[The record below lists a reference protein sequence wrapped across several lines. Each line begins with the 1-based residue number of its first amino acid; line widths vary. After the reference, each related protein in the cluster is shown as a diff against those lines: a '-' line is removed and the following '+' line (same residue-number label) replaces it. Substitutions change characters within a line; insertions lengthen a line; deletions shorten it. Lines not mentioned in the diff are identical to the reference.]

1 MNYSRL
7 RSGEKYISLSSLFL
21 CLLLFLSA
29 GFGDAS
35 LLAQQNQLNQEVQDT
50 TRKSVLKLEDI
61 SSVPWEKRKASPFFL
76 DMPSNY
82 KRTAIYDPERN
93 EYILYTRVVE
103 LDYRLPVR
111 MSPEEFR
118 KYEYER
124 SMRDYWQSRITG
136 QEGAYRSGL
145 IPQIEVGGEAFD
157 KVFGSNVINIVPQG
171 SAELIFGIN
180 VSHTENPAL
189 SERLRTIPTF
199 DFQQKIQM
207 NVTGTIGDKM
217 QLGINYNTDA
227 MFEFENRTKLEYSGK
242 EDEILKKV
250 EAGDV
255 TLPLP
260 GTLITGSYSLFGLK
274 TEMQFG
280 KLTVTAVA
288 SQQKG
293 ESQVID
299 VRGGAQLQDFEMR
312 ADEYEANKHFF
323 LSQYF
328 RDIYDEALRTLPI
341 VSSGIN
347 IERIEVWITNKTSR
361 FDEASNRNI
370 LAFMDLAENELHVFN
385 PVPSFQA
392 VPGSLPYPA
401 NGANQLYNSVLSNYA
416 GIRNIAQATGALEPL
431 YPDFQIGRDYEK
443 IENARRLNDR
453 EFTVNRQLG
462 YISLNIA
469 LNTDE
474 VLAVAYEYTMGGE
487 VFKVGEL
494 STDGISAPDALVL
507 KLLKG
512 TTLSP
517 RLPTWKLMMKN
528 VYSLGSG
535 RIERKDFQLNILY
548 QDDASGNALN
558 YLPDGN
564 LSDQI
569 LLQVLGFDNLNTQ
582 LDREPDDAFDFIEGI
597 TVNSDR
603 GRIMFPMLEPF
614 GSYLASK
621 ITDPRLVAKYV
632 FRELYDSTQTVA
644 KQIAEKNKFL
654 IQGEYA
660 SSSGSEIRLN
670 VANIPQGAVKVTAG
684 GVPLTENIDY
694 TVDYFGGSVSIIN
707 SALIESQTPIQVSLE
722 SNQFFGF
729 QTKTLV
735 GAHLNYQVSNNFNIG
750 GTILHLNERPY
761 TQKVTFGEEPISNTI
776 MGLNTSYRTESRF
789 LTKAIDALPFIDTKA
804 PSSVSFFGEFARLYP
819 GHSKAISSAG
829 NSYID
834 DFEAS
839 EIPLDIKSFHAWV
852 LASIPQGQNLLFPE
866 ARLNNDLASGFNRA
880 RIAWYVIDPLFLRNG
895 SATPDHIK
903 RDPDTQSSHFV
914 REIFETEIFPFKESP
929 SGIPTNIAVLNVAY
943 YPAER
948 GPYNYDTWP
957 GSYSAGI
964 NEDGLLSNPSTRW
977 GGIMREIITSDFEAA
992 NIQYIKFWLMDP
1004 YVDSINHGGGDL
1016 YFNLGNISEDIL
1028 RDSRKSFEHGLP
1040 GSPDIK
1046 DVDTTAWGRV
1056 PTIQAV
1062 VHAFDN
1068 DPEARR
1074 YQDVGLDGL
1083 SNADEVSF
1091 FADYLQKAGQIV
1103 RPEVLDI
1110 LMRDPS
1116 DDDFKYFRGSEYDR
1130 LQAGILERYKRYN
1143 GVEGNSPTSEMSQES
1158 YPTSGSTMPDMED
1171 INRDNTLSETESYYQ
1186 YRVSLRPED
1195 MVVGSNYIVDEIEYT
1210 ATLANGTKSKVK
1222 WFQFKVPV
1230 TDYERVVGPIRDFKS
1245 IRFIRMFLHDF
1256 DEAVILRFA
1265 KLDLV
1270 RAEWRKYNISFMEGG
1285 ERITTPESTDG
1296 TFDISSVSIEENAG
1310 KEPVNYVLPPGFDRV
1325 VDPQN
1330 PQLRQLNEQSMVL
1343 KVQNLEDGDARA
1355 AFKNVNLDI
1364 RQYRRLRM
1372 EVHGEALIGQPLED
1386 GELTVF
1392 VRIGSDYKGNFYEY
1406 EIPLKLTPPGR
1417 YNNDID
1423 AQRAIVWPEENSF
1436 NIDLSVFQDAK
1447 QERNRAMQDPGSS
1460 LSVSD
1465 VFIYPYAGHRISVS
1479 GNPNLS
1485 NVKVIMVGVR
1495 NPIKTRG
1502 ISADDGTPKSGEVW
1516 VNELR
1521 LSDFVEDGGW
1531 AANAHLQARLAD
1543 LGSIDFVG
1551 QTSTPGWGSIDKKV
1565 NERSKE
1571 EVMRYDASSNVELGR
1586 FFPEKIGVRL
1596 PVYMGYSESRI
1607 KPQYNPLDPDIP
1619 LDNALKEAASREE
1632 RDSIRSMAE
1641 DLSRRKTLTVS
1652 NAGITARGEKPHVW
1666 DIANFSV
1673 NYTYSE
1679 IYRSNIKTELDL
1691 EKLYRGGLN
1700 YDYEARPKNFTPFSN
1715 MKIFNAPVFRAVKD
1729 FNFYL
1734 FPRNISIRTDLS
1746 RYYNELKTRN
1756 INNPFLKIKPTFRK
1770 DFEWTRYYDIK
1781 YDITRQLKVDFTATN
1796 IARIDEPAGGVDRER
1811 YAYNYSTWRDSVM
1824 SNLAGFG
1831 RTVNYNHFININ
1843 YTLPVNKIPL
1853 LGWISANTRYGSNYN
1868 WLAGPVFHDTLNI
1881 NLGNTIKNRSDLT
1894 LTATGSLT
1902 TLYGKSQF
1910 LKKIENNTR
1919 PGAPK
1924 PNAGIET
1931 VNYSRGNNTFRS
1943 GQRRFIVHN
1952 LKTRDVTVK
1961 VVKADGTPLNGRLEI
1976 LSETRIAFT
1985 ATEDAENVTVDVEG
1999 RIVRNRNP
2007 FVVGGEY
2014 LIRALIGIR
2023 SISLT
2028 YRMEDGQILPG
2039 YLPGTD
2045 YFGSSSMN
2053 NILAP
2058 GVGFITGY
2066 NDRGF
2071 FDRAASYGW
2080 ITTDTLINVPAI
2092 ANTATTFTLRGTI
2105 EPFPGLR
2112 IDMNAER
2119 RFAESVSSYF
2129 RADRYGN
2136 FPDSTRNTVFTGN
2149 YSMTII
2155 SWGTAFEKISKDND
2169 YVSETFENFRSNAL
2183 VISQRRADIRS
2194 GFDPAYNPDI
2204 DPATGN
2210 PVEGGYKSGY
2220 GNTSREVLI
2229 PAFLAAYTKGDPNK
2243 VTLDPFPSAMKMMPN
2258 WRINFDGL
2266 SRFAF
2271 IQRYFRSINL
2281 NHQYRS
2287 TYTIGSYTTN
2297 LAYAEGEDG
2306 ISRIRDLQSNF
2317 IPSFDINIITISE
2330 QFSPLINVDMNW
2342 KNSLTT
2348 RIELKKQRTV
2358 TLNLTSNQIADVRN
2372 DEFIVGLGYRFSDVQ
2387 IVVRSAGVQR
2397 PLRSDLTVRLDM
2409 ALRDNKTMARKLI
2422 ESVNQPVAGQ
2432 KMLRVGLTAD
2442 YVLSDRFNLQ
2452 VFADHSRNNPFVAN
2466 TFPTSNT
2473 NAGFSLRF
2481 TLVQ

>member
-1 MNYSRL
+1 
-7 RSGEKYISLSSLFL
+7 
-21 CLLLFLSA
+21 
-29 GFGDAS
+29 
-35 LLAQQNQLNQEVQDT
+35 
-50 TRKSVLKLEDI
+50 
-61 SSVPWEKRKASPFFL
+61 
-76 DMPSNY
+76 MPSNFS
-82 KRTAIYDPERN
+82 RTAIYDPVKN
-93 EYILYTRVVE
+93 EYIIYQKVGG
-103 LDYRLPVR
+103 LDYRIPVR

-124 SMRDYWQSRITG
+124 AMRDYWQSRISG

-145 IPQIEVGGEAFD
+145 IPQFEMGGETFD
-157 KVFGSNVINIVPQG
+157 KLFGSNVINIVPQG

-227 MFEFENRTKLEYSGK
+227 MFDFENRTKLEYSGK
-242 EDEILKKV
+242 EDEIIKKV

-280 KLTVTAVA
+280 KLTVTSVA

-293 ESQVID
+293 ESHVID
-299 VRGGAQLQDFEMR
+299 VRGGAQVQDFEIR
-312 ADEYEANKHFF
+312 ADEYDGNKHFF

-328 RDIYDEALRTLPI
+328 RDIYNESLRTLPL

-370 LAFMDLAENELHVFN
+370 MAFMDLAENQTHVFN
-385 PVPSFQA
+385 QIPGFQA
-392 VPGSLPYPA
+392 PPGTVPFPD
-401 NGANQLYNSVLSNYA
+401 NNANQMYESLLSSYS

-431 YPDFQIGRDYEK
+431 YPGFQIGRDYEK
-443 IENARRLNDR
+443 IENARMLNER
-453 EFTVNRQLG
+453 EYTVNRQLG
-462 YISLNIA
+462 YVSLNIA

-474 VLAVAYEYTMGGE
+474 VLAVAYEYTVGGK
-487 VFKVGEL
+487 VYKVGEL
-494 STDGISAPDALVL
+494 STDGITAPDALVL
-507 KLLKG
+507 KLIKG

-528 VYSLGSG
+528 IYSLGSG
-535 RIERKDFQLNILY
+535 RIENRNFELHILY
-548 QDDASGNALN
+548 QDDVTGNAIN

-564 LSDQI
+564 LSDQL
-569 LLQVLGFDNLNTQ
+569 LLQVLGLDNLNSQ
-582 LDREPDDAFDFIEGI
+582 LDRESDGVFDFIEDI
-597 TVNSDR
+597 TINSNR
-603 GRIMFPMLEPF
+603 GRIIFPVLEPF
-614 GSYLASK
+614 GEHLASK
-621 ITDPRLVAKYV
+621 ITDPRIAARYV

-644 KQIAEKNKFL
+644 RQIAEKNKFL
-654 IQGEYA
+654 IRGQY
-660 SSSGSEIRLN
+660 SSASGSEIRLN

-684 GVPLTENIDY
+684 GVPLTENVDY
-694 TVDYFGGSVSIIN
+694 TVDYFGGAVNIIN

-735 GAHLNYQVSNNFNIG
+735 GTHLDYRVSNNFNIG

-776 MGLNTSYRTESRF
+776 LGMNTSYRTESRF
-789 LTKAIDALPFIDTKA
+789 LTQAIDRLPLIQTKA
-804 PSSVSFFGEFARLYP
+804 PSSINFFGEVARLFP
-819 GHSKAISSAG
+819 GHSKAITTAG

-866 ARLNNDLASGFNRA
+866 AKYNNDLVSGFNRA

-903 RDPDTQSSHFV
+903 RNADLQSSHFV

-943 YPAER
+943 YPEER
-948 GPYNYDTWP
+948 GPYNYDTFA

-964 NEDGLLSNPSTRW
+964 NQDGLLNDPASRW
-977 GGIMREIITSDFEAA
+977 GGIMREIVTSDFESA

-1004 YVDSINHGGGDL
+1004 FVENPTHAGGDL

-1040 GSPDIK
+1040 SGPEVK
-1046 DVDTTAWGRV
+1046 NVDTTAWGRV

-1068 DPEARR
+1068 NPEARR

-1091 FADYLQKAGQIV
+1091 FADFLEKVSQIV
-1103 RPEVLDI
+1103 RPEVLEN
-1110 LMRDPS
+1110 LYKDPS
-1116 DDDFKYFRGSEYDR
+1116 GDDFKYFRGSEYDR

-1143 GVEGNSPTSEMSQES
+1143 GMEGNSPTSEMSDES

-1186 YRVSLRPED
+1186 YRVSMRPED
-1195 MVVGSNYIVDEIEYT
+1195 FIVGSNYIVDEIEYT
-1210 ATLANGTKSKVK
+1210 ATLANGTKSPVK
-1222 WFQFKVPV
+1222 WYQFKVPI
-1230 TDYERVVGPIRDFKS
+1230 TDYERIVGPIRDFKS
-1245 IRFIRMFLHDF
+1245 IRFIRMFLNDF
-1256 DEAVILRFA
+1256 DEEVILRFA

-1285 ERITTPESTDG
+1285 ERITSPDPTDAS
-1296 TFDISSVSIEENAG
+1296 FDISSVSIEENAG
-1310 KEPVNYVLPPGFDRV
+1310 KDPVNYVLPPGFDRV
-1325 VDPQN
+1325 IDPQN
-1330 PQLRQLNEQSMVL
+1330 PALRQLNEQSMVL

-1355 AFKNVNLDI
+1355 AFKNVSLDV

-1372 EVHGEALIGQPLED
+1372 EVHGSALIGEPLSD
-1386 GELTVF
+1386 DELTVF
-1392 VRIGSDYKGNFYEY
+1392 IRIGSDYRGNFYEY

-1417 YNNDID
+1417 YSNESD
-1423 AQRAIVWPEENSF
+1423 AQRAIVWPAENQF

-1447 QERNRAMQDPGSS
+1447 QARNKAIQAQGST
-1460 LSVSD
+1460 LSMTD
-1465 VFIYPYAGHRISVS
+1465 VFVYSVNGHRITVS

-1485 NVKVIMVGVR
+1485 NVRVIMIGVR
-1495 NPIKTRG
+1495 NPIRTRG
-1502 ISADDGTPKSGEVW
+1502 VGHDDGLPKSAEVW

-1531 AANAHLQARLAD
+1531 AANAHLQTRLAD

-1571 EVMRYDASSNVELGR
+1571 YVTRYDASSNIEMGR

-1607 KPQYNPLDPDIP
+1607 KPQYNPLDPDIL
-1619 LDNALKEAASREE
+1619 LDVALREAETKEK
-1632 RDSIRSMAE
+1632 RDSIRTISE
-1641 DLSRRKTLTVS
+1641 DYSRRKTLTIS
-1652 NAGITARGEKPHVW
+1652 NAGVTVRGEKPRPW
-1666 DIANFSV
+1666 DPANLTV

-1679 IYRSNIKTELDL
+1679 IYRSNIRTELDL
-1691 EKLYRGGLN
+1691 ERLYRGGIN
-1700 YDYEARPKNFTPFSN
+1700 YDYATNPKNFTPFSS
-1715 MKIFNAPVFRAVKD
+1715 MSLFNAQIFRAIKD

-1734 FPRNISIRTDLS
+1734 FPRNISFRTDLTRFYS
-1746 RYYNELKTRN
+1746 EQKTRN
-1756 INNPFLKIKPTFRK
+1756 INNPFLRVTPTFRK
-1770 DFEWTRYYDIK
+1770 DFEWTRYYDVK
-1781 YDITRQLKVDFTATN
+1781 YDITRQLKIDFTATN
-1796 IARIDEPAGGVDRER
+1796 IARIDEPPGGVDRDR
-1811 YAYNYSTWRDSVM
+1811 HSHNYSQWRDSVLT
-1824 SNLAGFG
+1824 NLAGFG
-1831 RTVNYNHFININ
+1831 RNVNYFHFMNVNYN
-1843 YTLPVNKIPL
+1843 LPINKIPL
-1853 LGWISANTRYGSNYN
+1853 FTWMTANMRYGSNYN
-1868 WLAGPVFHDTLNI
+1868 WLAGPLFADSLNI
-1881 NLGNTIKNRSDLT
+1881 NLGNTIKNSSDMNLN
-1894 LTATGSLT
+1894 LQGNLS
-1902 TLYGKSQF
+1902 TLYNKSEF
-1910 LKKIENNTR
+1910 LKRIENNTR

-1931 VNYSRGNNTFRS
+1931 VVYTRDNNTFRS
-1943 GQRRFIVHN
+1943 GQRRFINHD
-1952 LKTRDVTVK
+1952 LRTRDITVRMMK
-1961 VVKADGTPLNGRLEI
+1961 PDGTQVKGKLEI
-1976 LSETRIAFT
+1976 LSENRIAFT
-1985 ATEDAENVTVDVEG
+1985 AEEDADNVRSIIEG
-1999 RIVRNRNP
+1999 RVVRKRNP
-2007 FVVGGEY
+2007 FIVGGEY
-2014 LIRALIGIR
+2014 LIRGLMGVR
-2023 SISLT
+2023 NISLQ
-2028 YRMEDGQILPG
+2028 YRVEDGQILPG
-2039 YLPGTD
+2039 YLPETD
-2045 YFGSSSMN
+2045 FFGSTSMN

-2058 GVGFITGY
+2058 GLRFITGV
-2066 NDRGF
+2066 NDMDF
-2071 FDRAASYGW
+2071 FDKAMSNGW
-2080 ITTDTLINVPAI
+2080 LTTDTLINIPAVSRR
-2092 ANTATTFTLRGTI
+2092 ATSVSLRSQV
-2105 EPFPGLR
+2105 EPFPGFR
-2112 IDMNAER
+2112 IDLNAER
-2119 RFAESVSSYF
+2119 RFAESISSYY

-2136 FPDSTRNTVFTGN
+2136 FPDSTRNRIVAGN
-2149 YSMTII
+2149 YSITIL
-2155 SWGTAFEKISKDND
+2155 SWGSAFEKISKDDD
-2169 YVSETFENFRSNAL
+2169 YVSATFETFKSNT
-2183 VISQRRADIRS
+2183 VIISRRRAENRQGNDQQ
-2194 GFDPAYNPDI
+2194 YNPNT
-2204 DPATGN
+2204 DPLTGN
-2210 PVEGGYKSGY
+2210 PIEGEYKSGY
-2220 GNTSREVLI
+2220 GLTSREVLI
-2229 PAFLAAYTKGDPNK
+2229 PAFFAAYTRSDPER
-2243 VTLDPFPSAMKMMPN
+2243 VSLEPFPSVRFMMPN
-2258 WRINFDGL
+2258 WRIGFDGL
-2266 SRFAF
+2266 SRFPLV
-2271 IQRYFRSINL
+2271 QRYFRSVNL
-2281 NHQYRS
+2281 THQYRS
-2287 TYTIGSYTTN
+2287 TYTIGSYNTN
-2297 LAYAEGEDG
+2297 LAYDEGTEG
-2306 ISRIRDLQSNF
+2306 VNRIRDMQNNF
-2317 IPSFDINIITISE
+2317 ISPFDINVVTINE

-2342 KNSLTT
+2342 RNSLTT
-2348 RIELKKQRTV
+2348 RIEIKKSRTV
-2358 TLNLTSNQIADVRN
+2358 TLNLTSNQIADIRN
-2372 DEFIVGLGYRFSDVQ
+2372 DEVILGVGYRFSDVQ

-2397 PLRSDLTVRLDM
+2397 PLRSDLTVRLDVSM
-2409 ALRDNKTMARKLI
+2409 RDNKTMARKLI
-2422 ESVNQPVAGQ
+2422 EEVNQPVAGQ
-2432 KMLRVGLTAD
+2432 KMMRFAATAD

-2452 VFADHSRNNPFVAN
+2452 IFADHSRNNPFVAN